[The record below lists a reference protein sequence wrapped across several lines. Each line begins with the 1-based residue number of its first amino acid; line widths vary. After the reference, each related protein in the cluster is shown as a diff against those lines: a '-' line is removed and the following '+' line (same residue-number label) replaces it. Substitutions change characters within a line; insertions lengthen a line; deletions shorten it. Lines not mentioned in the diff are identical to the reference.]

1 MKRRLIALD
10 VILAGLLGLVVYRF
24 VVVRRNALERE
35 ARVLGAKIAPAK
47 YPPLPALAAPQ
58 PVTAVDYVDIA
69 QKLLLARDRNPNVI
83 IDPAPPPPKPPMP
96 PLPVAYGMMLVGEPA
111 IILSE
116 KPGAEQKLYHKGEQ
130 VGAFRVISFDRS
142 QIVFDWDGEKVVR
155 KPEELVS
162 KSEPPPE
169 AAAPAPA
176 PPPSQQ
182 QAAPQP
188 LGPGADIGGG
198 YRACQP
204 NDAMPSGTVVNGMRK
219 LEAATPFGKSC
230 RWEPVK

>member
-1 MKRRLIALD
+1 MKRKLIALD
-10 VILAGLLGLVVYRF
+10 IILFGLLALVAYRF
-24 VVVRRNALERE
+24 TIVRQNALARE
-35 ARVLGAKIAPAK
+35 ARVLGAKVKPAK

-58 PVTAVDYVDIA
+58 PVTAVNYADIA
-69 QKLLLARDRNPNVI
+69 QKMLLARDRNPNVI

-96 PLPVAYGMMLVGEPA
+96 PLPVAHGMMFFGEPS

-130 VGAFRVISFDRS
+130 VGAFKVLSFDRS

-155 KPEELVS
+155 KPEDLVS
-162 KSEPPPE
+162 KFEPPPE

-176 PPPSQQ
+176 APAQQ
-182 QAAPQP
+182 QSTPQP

-204 NDAMPSGTVVNGMRK
+204 NDSMPSGTVVNGMRK

-230 RWEPVK
+230 RWEPAK